1 MDGLTLQIALRKWC
15 ELLDVH
21 AGRDKILRITGYIC
35 TLISDLPVILH
46 VQHFIFLSK
55 ITLASPLVTGDQRH
69 TSGQENSHSRQVRW
83 LELPNKNSN

>member
-35 TLISDLPVILH
+35 TLISDLPVILL
-46 VQHFIFLSK
+46 VYLICFSK
-55 ITLASPLVTGDQRH
+55 ITLQFPLVTGDQRH
-69 TSGQENSHSRQVRW
+69 SSGQENSHSRQVRE
-83 LELPNKNSN
+83 LELPNENND

>member
-35 TLISDLPVILH
+35 TLISDLPVILL
-46 VQHFIFLSK
+46 VYLICFSK
-55 ITLASPLVTGDQRH
+55 ITLQFPMVTADQRH
-69 TSGQENSHSRQVRW
+69 SSGQENSHSRQVRE
-83 LELPNKNSN
+83 LELPNENND